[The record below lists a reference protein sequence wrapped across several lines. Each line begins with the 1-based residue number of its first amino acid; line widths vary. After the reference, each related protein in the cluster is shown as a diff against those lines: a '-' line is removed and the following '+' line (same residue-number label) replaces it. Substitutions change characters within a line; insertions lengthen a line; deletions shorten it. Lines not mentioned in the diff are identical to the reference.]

1 MWGIYLKGLHN
12 FLSLFNSKC
21 TCGFL
26 TSGEV
31 NVGID
36 LQRKEQKEMMQ
47 EAGRQI
53 YFNLGVNY
61 VVVILYFYY
70 FILLYWILLAK

>member
-1 MWGIYLKGLHN
+1 M
-12 FLSLFNSKC
+12 
-21 TCGFL
+21 
-26 TSGEV
+26 
-31 NVGID
+31 GID

>member
-1 MWGIYLKGLHN
+1 M
-12 FLSLFNSKC
+12 
-21 TCGFL
+21 
-26 TSGEV
+26 
-31 NVGID
+31 GID

-47 EAGRQI
+47 KAGRQI